1 MPSDFEREYKDYIE
15 NSTPDFWD
23 KIEAGIAEDA
33 EASSVSIETVAEP
46 VDKADVSS
54 ADVQAAD
61 IQAVNESS
69 YVNRDKKVIRW
80 GVFAKRAGQIAAA
93 IALVFV
99 AYTLVQVLAKGGM
112 KSASP
117 TMSESAAPAAAAEAP
132 AEAMAEAAE
141 PVYDDMGPMAEAAE
155 APVDYEA
162 AEPMAEAAQAPEDM
176 AEAVEEAA
184 DATAAENS
192 KTEDNTLG
200 ADSNAIKSDRSENN
214 SSADS
219 SATTN
224 KYKQGLQVQTI
235 ESAVLEEMIELP
247 PNEKTNSSSGEQY
260 KYGLTF
266 VSGDETIKCVFTEAD
281 VKRFAEQGIHL
292 KKGESYE
299 IFVEP
304 RGDYRE
310 NFTSYPY
317 LLKSIETEE

>member
-23 KIEAGIAEDA
+23 KIEAGIADS
-33 EASSVSIETVAEP
+33 ASAQSESVTEP
-46 VDKADVSS
+46 VVTDAQSVGAKSTGEQSTEAT
-54 ADVQAAD
+54 
-61 IQAVNESS
+61 S
-69 YVNRDKKVIRW
+69 YVNRDKKVIRL

-141 PVYDDMGPMAEAAE
+141 

-162 AEPMAEAAQAPEDM
+162 AEPMAEA
-176 AEAVEEAA
+176 VEEAVDSA
-184 DATAAENS
+184 TDDMAAMTEEAEAPAAMNEAATDNAAVAGSAEASDSPATLEGDSNSQRLDKENKKDAAS
-192 KTEDNTLG
+192 LG
-200 ADSNAIKSDRSENN
+200 ADKEYKSG
-214 SSADS
+214 A
-219 SATTN
+219 
-224 KYKQGLQVQTI
+224 KLQVI
-235 ESAVLEEMIELP
+235 ESAVLKEMIELP

-266 VSGDETIKCVFTEAD
+266 VSGDESIKCVFTEAD

-299 IFVEP
+299 IFVES

>member
-23 KIEAGIAEDA
+23 KIEAGIADSASAQSESVTEPVVTDA
-33 EASSVSIETVAEP
+33 QSVGAKSTGEQSTVAT
-46 VDKADVSS
+46 
-54 ADVQAAD
+54 
-61 IQAVNESS
+61 S

-141 PVYDDMGPMAEAAE
+141 PVYDDMGPMAESAE

-235 ESAVLEEMIELP
+235 ELAVLEEMIELP

-281 VKRFAEQGIHL
+281 VKRCAEQGIHL

-299 IFVEP
+299 ILVQP
-304 RGDYRE
+304 RGDHGDKS
-310 NFTSYPY
+310 TSYPY
-317 LLKSIETEE
+317 LIKSIKTAE

>member
-1 MPSDFEREYKDYIE
+1 MPSDFEREYKEYIE
-15 NSTPDFWD
+15 STTPDFWD

-155 APVDYEA
+155 EAVDSATDDMAAMTEEAEAPAAMNEA
-162 AEPMAEAAQAPEDM
+162 ATDNAAVAGSAEASDSPATLEGDSNSQRLDKENKKD
-176 AEAVEEAA
+176 AA
-184 DATAAENS
+184 S
-192 KTEDNTLG
+192 LG
-200 ADSNAIKSDRSENN
+200 ADKEYKSG
-214 SSADS
+214 A
-219 SATTN
+219 
-224 KYKQGLQVQTI
+224 KLQVI
-235 ESAVLEEMIELP
+235 ESAVLKEMIELP

-266 VSGDETIKCVFTEAD
+266 VSGGETIKCVFTEAD
-281 VKRFAEQGIHL
+281 VKRCAEQGIHL
-292 KKGESYE
+292 KKGESYD

-317 LLKSIETEE
+317 LLKTEE